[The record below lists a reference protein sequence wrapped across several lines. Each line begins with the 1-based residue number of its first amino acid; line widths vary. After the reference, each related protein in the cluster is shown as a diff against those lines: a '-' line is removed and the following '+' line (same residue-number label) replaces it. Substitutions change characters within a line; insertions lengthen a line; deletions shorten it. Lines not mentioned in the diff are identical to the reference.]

1 MYFFV
6 LYCYNIII
14 NTIFSSIYN
23 YQGGEQMES
32 KVINLGTY
40 EKKYTKENFY
50 TPIFNAFMRNDLSMQ
65 EKAFYIYV
73 CGFGEKC
80 FQSQANIC
88 KDLNI
93 TGPTLRKLMKSL
105 EEKNYIYVQRKYSHK
120 TKEKA
125 TPVIFPLPL
134 DEKTELLSHHSQ

>member
-1 MYFFV
+1 
-6 LYCYNIII
+6 
-14 NTIFSSIYN
+14 
-23 YQGGEQMES
+23 MES
-32 KVINLGTY
+32 KLIDLGTY
-40 EKKYTKENFY
+40 KKKYTKDNFY
-50 TPIFNAFMRNDLSMQ
+50 IKVFNAFMRNNNLTLQ

-125 TPVIFPLPL
+125 TPVIFSLPL
-134 DEKTELLSHHSQ
+134 DEKTGLLSHHNQQVIRYLKNTYPSDY

>member
-1 MYFFV
+1 
-6 LYCYNIII
+6 
-14 NTIFSSIYN
+14 
-23 YQGGEQMES
+23 MES
-32 KVINLGTY
+32 KVIDLGKY

-50 TPIFNAFMRNDLSMQ
+50 TPIFNAFMRNELTLQ
-65 EKAFYIYV
+65 EKSFYIYIR
-73 CGFGEKC
+73 GFGEKC

-93 TGPTLRKLMKSL
+93 TGPTLRKLMKNL

-134 DEKTELLSHHSQ
+134 DEKTGLLSHHSQQIIRYLQNTYPSDY

>member
-1 MYFFV
+1 
-6 LYCYNIII
+6 
-14 NTIFSSIYN
+14 
-23 YQGGEQMES
+23 MES
-32 KVINLGTY
+32 KVIDLRKY

-50 TPIFNAFMRNDLSMQ
+50 TPIFNAFMRNELSLQ
-65 EKAFYIYV
+65 EKSFYIYIR
-73 CGFGEKC
+73 GFGEKC

-125 TPVIFPLPL
+125 TPVIFLLIL
-134 DEKTELLSHHSQ
+134 DEKTGLLSHHSQQIIRYLQNTYRSDY

>member
-1 MYFFV
+1 MKP
-6 LYCYNIII
+6 
-14 NTIFSSIYN
+14 
-23 YQGGEQMES
+23 
-32 KVINLGTY
+32 KVIDLGTY
-40 EKKYTKENFY
+40 EKKYSKENFY
-50 TPIFNAFMRNDLSMQ
+50 TPIFNAFMRNKLSLQ
-65 EKAFYIYV
+65 EKSFYIYIR
-73 CGFGEKC
+73 GFGEKC

-134 DEKTELLSHHSQ
+134 DEKTGLLSHHSQQIISYLQNTYPSNY

>member
-1 MYFFV
+1 
-6 LYCYNIII
+6 
-14 NTIFSSIYN
+14 
-23 YQGGEQMES
+23 MES
-32 KVINLGTY
+32 KVTNLGTY

-73 CGFGEKC
+73 CGFGENY

-93 TGPTLRKLMKSL
+93 TKPTLRKLMKSL